1 MMFVTVGTHEQPFDR
16 LIQAIDGLKGS
27 GDIDEDVF
35 IQTGYSTFEPRH
47 CRWVPFVTNEEM
59 RRMFQEADVCITHGG
74 PSSFLQALDAGTV
87 PVVVPRRREFGEH
100 VNDHQVEFAEMVER
114 RFGDIVVVNDV
125 AKLADGIGRSRRMTA
140 EGADHLLA
148 ENARFCERFA
158 REMDGLL
165 AEGGPRAND

>member
-1 MMFVTVGTHEQPFDR
+1 MTVGTHEQPFDR
-16 LIQAIDGLKGS
+16 LIRAVDELKGA
-27 GDIDEDVF
+27 GRIDEDVF
-35 IQTGYSTFEPRH
+35 IQTGYATYKPEH
-47 CRWVPFVTNEEM
+47 CRWASFLDSEEM
-59 RRMFQEADVCITHGG
+59 RRMFQESDVCITHGG

-87 PVVVPRRREFGEH
+87 PVVVPRRQELGEH

-140 EGADHLLA
+140 EGSGHLPA

-165 AEGGPRAND
+165 AGAGVSDE